1 MSVLP
6 ARGLMGEKPVLEVGG
21 VLDDAAVDSQDAPKI
36 FSAVFTTPTLQPFA
50 VHYSGT
56 PAALYNVAVEA
67 TTAL

>member
-1 MSVLP
+1 M
-6 ARGLMGEKPVLEVGG
+6 LEVDG